1 MIKAAAQYFIDHRT
15 ETFDIME
22 GLNVGG
28 AKDGIFSLDEMT
40 KFAAR
45 G

>member
-1 MIKAAAQYFIDHRT
+1 
-15 ETFDIME
+15 ME

-28 AKDGIFSLDEMT
+28 RTDGIFSLDEMT